1 LKRPAIT
8 EFKFRHVG
16 HDQVILHERD
26 IRKDS
31 GEFAILRTRE
41 RKNAFLAELSN
52 TIDAMP
58 ITVIASAIRKDKRV
72 DRDTHPNNP
81 YEIALGFG
89 LERVGRWREQ
99 RSLHSGAA
107 ELKY

>member
-1 LKRPAIT
+1 
-8 EFKFRHVG
+8 
-16 HDQVILHERD
+16 
-26 IRKDS
+26 
-31 GEFAILRTRE
+31 
-41 RKNAFLAELSN
+41 
-52 TIDAMP
+52 MP

-89 LERVGRWREQ
+89 LERVGRRREQ

-107 ELKY
+107 ELNY